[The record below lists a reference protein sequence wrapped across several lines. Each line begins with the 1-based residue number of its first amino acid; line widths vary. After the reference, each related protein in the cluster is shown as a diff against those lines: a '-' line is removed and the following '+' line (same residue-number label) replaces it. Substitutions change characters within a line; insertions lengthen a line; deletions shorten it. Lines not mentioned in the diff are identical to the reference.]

1 MPQPAMSTLRLTRSA
16 QFADLLRSYKIFV
29 NDREVGALA
38 RGSVL
43 EVEVPSG
50 PLTIQARIDW
60 GRSEPLV
67 VEAAPKQR
75 IEIQVSNHWGAWL
88 ALWAVTF
95 GARSYLE
102 LKQLPAS

>member
-1 MPQPAMSTLRLTRSA
+1 MTQQGVCRLKFVRSA
-16 QFADLLRSYKIFV
+16 QFADWLRSYKIFV
-29 NDREVGALA
+29 NDNEVGTLA
-38 RGSVL
+38 RNSVL

-75 IEIQVSNHWGAWL
+75 IEMQVSNHWGAWR